1 MATKKKKTFDIFF
14 SPTKKQLEVYQ
25 ALTDSTT
32 TEIYFTGGSG
42 SGKSWLGCCWILIH
56 CLYYPGIKALI
67 GRKKL
72 DDLKETTLATLLFIL
87 AEWNYTQYTYNKQNN
102 IITFANG
109 SEILLKQLGF
119 EPQDPYYKNIS
130 GLELTMAF
138 IDEVDQIE
146 EKAKNILNTR
156 IRNLKFK
163 SNGVEGELKPKILCC
178 CNPSKGWMY
187 DIYTS
192 YKNNNLPP
200 YVKFFHSLLSD
211 NPHAAVGYKEQM
223 ERQDEETK
231 RRLFY
236 ADWDFEENYS
246 LINNNAIQSLFN
258 SKDIEDEKHQLY
270 ISCDVATTG
279 KDKTIIFIWRG
290 STAIDLIEYQVNTIQ
305 ELVERLKQLSSHY
318 QVKHHNIIIDGGG
331 LAGVS
336 SFLPGSIS
344 FISQSTPLNKENF
357 ENLRCQCYYKLAA
370 LINSGKIKINLPQI
384 DQKKKAAIIQE
395 LEFVRA
401 KNVERDGK
409 LQILSKGEIKKL
421 ISRSPDY
428 ADALMMFC
436 WFLIETSN
444 RATGE
449 YFIKSTPL
457 LRK

>member
-1 MATKKKKTFDIFF
+1 MAKKKTFDINFK
-14 SPTKKQLEVYQ
+14 PTLKQLEVYQ
-25 ALTDSTT
+25 ALTDSQT

-56 CLYYPGIKALI
+56 CLYYPGVKALI

-72 DDLKETTLATLLFIL
+72 DDLKETTLATLLGIL
-87 AEWNYTQYTYNKQNN
+87 AEWNYTQYVYNKQNN
-102 IITFANG
+102 IISFNNG
-109 SEILLKQLGF
+109 SEIILKQLGF
-119 EPQDPYYKNIS
+119 EPQDPYYKNVS

-146 EKAKNILNTR
+146 EKAKNIINTR
-156 IRNLKFK
+156 IRKLKF
-163 SNGVEGELKPKILCC
+163 GEGELKPKILCC

-187 DIYTS
+187 DIYQS
-192 YKNNNLPP
+192 WKNNNLPP
-200 YVKFFHSLLSD
+200 HVKFFHSLLQD
-211 NPHAAVGYKEQM
+211 NPHAAIEYKLQM

-231 RRLFY
+231 RRLYY

-258 SKDIEDEKHQLY
+258 NREIEEEDQTLY

-279 KDKTIIFIWRG
+279 KDKSIIFIWKG
-290 STAIDLIEYQVNTIQ
+290 GTVIELIEYQVNTIQ

-336 SFLPGSIS
+336 SFLPGSVS
-344 FISQSTPLNKENF
+344 FISQAQALNKENF

-370 LINSGKIKINLPQI
+370 LINSGKIKFGVLP
-384 DQKKKAAIIQE
+384 DQKKKQQIIQE
-395 LEFVRA
+395 LEFIRA
-401 KNVERDGK
+401 KNIEKDGK
-409 LQILSKGEIKKL
+409 LQILTKPEIKKL

-428 ADALMMFC
+428 ADALMMYCYFK
-436 WFLIETSN
+436 IETKT

-449 YFIKSTPL
+449 YYIKSNPL